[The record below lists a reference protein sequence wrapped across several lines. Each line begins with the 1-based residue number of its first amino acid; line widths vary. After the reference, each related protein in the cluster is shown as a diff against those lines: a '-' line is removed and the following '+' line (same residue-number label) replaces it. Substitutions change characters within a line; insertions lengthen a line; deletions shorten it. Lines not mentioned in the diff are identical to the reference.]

1 MNKEILRLALPNILS
16 NLTIP
21 LLGMVDLY
29 LMGHL
34 NSSLFMGAVAL
45 GGVIFNFIYW
55 GFSFLRM
62 SISGISAQSFGSGNQ
77 QEMALVL
84 QRGLIIAVGGS
95 ILLLVLQW
103 PLAHISFN
111 LLEGSKSVKEIA
123 RGYFFVRIWAAPAAI
138 SLMVFSGWFL
148 GMQNSVY
155 PMIISVSVNIV
166 NVLCSIFFV
175 RGLNMEAEGVALG
188 SVVGQYFGLIL
199 AVYYFFRKYRW
210 AWHFFTVRIESL
222 KKDFVRFMNVGRDI
236 FIRTL
241 GIIAVFTFF
250 TSRSAGIGDTTL
262 AANSVL
268 LQFLL
273 FFSYF
278 LDGFAYAAEAM
289 VGRWFGAGKKAQLK
303 LTIRL
308 LFQWGAAMG
317 ILFTIVYAMAGKY
330 LLLLFTDQPDVIEC
344 GTAFLPWVIILPV
357 VSFGS
362 YIWDGVFIG
371 ATASVAMRNTMVI
384 AVVFFFFLPFYL
396 LYPILNNHALWLGM
410 VLFMFA
416 RGVLLT
422 ILFPRLLK

>member
-62 SISGISAQSFGSGNQ
+62 SISGISAQSFGGGNR

-95 ILLLVLQW
+95 VLLLLLQI
-103 PLAHISFN
+103 PLAHVAFN
-111 LLEGSKSVKEIA
+111 LLEGSESVKEIA
-123 RGYFFVRIWAAPAAI
+123 REYFFVRIWAAPAAI

-148 GMQNSVY
+148 GMQNSFY
-155 PMIISVSVNIV
+155 PMVISVAVNLV
-166 NVLCSIFFV
+166 NVLCSIVFV
-175 RGLNMEAEGVALG
+175 RGLKMEAEGVALG
-188 SVVGQYFGLIL
+188 SVVGQYFGLIM
-199 AVYYFFRKYRW
+199 ATYYFFRKYRW
-210 AWHFFTVRIESL
+210 AWHYFTSRIDDL
-222 KKDFVRFMNVGRDI
+222 KKDFIRFMNVGRDI

-250 TSRSAGIGDTTL
+250 TSRSAGIGDITL

-289 VGRWFGAGKKAQLK
+289 VGRWFGAGKKIHLK

-308 LFQWGAAMG
+308 LFRWGAAMG
-317 ILFTIVYAMAGKY
+317 ILFTIVYAVAGKY
-330 LLLLFTDQPDVIEC
+330 LLLFFTDQTDVIER
-344 GTAFLPWVIILPV
+344 GIEFLPWVIILPV
-357 VSFGS
+357 VSFGT
-362 YIWDGVFIG
+362 YIWDGVYIG
-371 ATASVAMRNTMVI
+371 ATASVAMRNSMVI
-384 AVVFFFFLPFYL
+384 AVLFFFFVPFYL
-396 LYPILNNHALWLGM
+396 LYPVMNNHALWLGM

-422 ILFPRLLK
+422 ILFPRLMK